1 MSRTR
6 PTIPLLILLSACAPQ
21 TGAEFRGLW
30 SLEAEA
36 AAFQPCGTNERWL
49 ATFDSAL
56 LKRAVVETTMVF
68 IPSGAD
74 TASFK
79 PPPLPPPKF
88 IVLRGDTSP
97 AGSYG
102 PRGDY
107 KRRLVVHA
115 FGDTTGKCP

>member
-1 MSRTR
+1 MSKTR

-30 SLEAEA
+30 SLEG
-36 AAFQPCGTNERWL
+36 FQPCGTNERWL
-49 ATFDSAL
+49 ATLDSAL
-56 LKRAVVETTMVF
+56 LKGAVVETTMVF
-68 IPSGAD
+68 VQNGAD

-97 AGSYG
+97 TGSYG
-102 PRGDY
+102 PKGDY
-107 KRRLVVHA
+107 QRRLFVHA
-115 FGDTTGKCP
+115 LGDTTGKCP